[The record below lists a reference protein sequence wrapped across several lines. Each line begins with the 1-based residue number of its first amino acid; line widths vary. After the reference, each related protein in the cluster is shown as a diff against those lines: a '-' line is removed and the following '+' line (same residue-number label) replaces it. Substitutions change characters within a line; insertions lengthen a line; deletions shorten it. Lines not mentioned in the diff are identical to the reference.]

1 MSLHPKIQE
10 LGAGQESP
18 MYTYI
23 CTYIHR
29 YVNIYMY
36 TYIYMHTYTYECHCT
51 QGSTEDMA
59 PDKKVL
65 YIYVYMHMQA
75 QKFAHISVHAYIHSY
90 IYIRMSLH
98 PRIDQGDGSGKGVPV
113 LDASL
118 KKVPVLPAP
127 RSPNKTLQKTDA
139 PSGTACMFACVCV
152 YCCTR
157 A

>member
-1 MSLHPKIQE
+1 
-10 LGAGQESP
+10 
-18 MYTYI
+18 
-23 CTYIHR
+23 
-29 YVNIYMY
+29 
-36 TYIYMHTYTYECHCT
+36 MHTYTYECHCT
-51 QGSTEDMA
+51 HGSTEETA
-59 PDKKVL
+59 
-65 YIYVYMHMQA
+65 
-75 QKFAHISVHAYIHSY
+75 
-90 IYIRMSLH
+90 
-98 PRIDQGDGSGKGVPV
+98 SGKGVPV